1 MRTSI
6 SRAELGNDLLYDT
19 LSALYKVLSNNDI
32 PVYVVGA
39 TARDITM
46 KLIGE
51 DEARRRTFDLD
62 VAIAIPDWDMFDKI
76 QEGLLKNHFSKSAAK
91 QKFIYLGE
99 NDDNNYE
106 VDIVPF
112 GGVAIDEEI
121 RWRPDGVP
129 VMSVK
134 SFNDVMA
141 KAIEVIIGE
150 VPVRIAT
157 LSGQFLIK
165 LDAWLDRNDR
175 TSKDAYDM
183 LYILSKYY
191 YSKLLQPDSQIPDD
205 VDLSVDD
212 NTDGQIIY
220 GSMWLASDLR
230 QVLSTKHLE
239 YYVGVISDEVEKG
252 PKSRLLQHFINYMD
266 IDDDDNYTNIYNVWS
281 NINRILNDELAR
293 RKNES

>member
-19 LSALYKVLSNNDI
+19 LSALYKVLSNNGV

-62 VAIAIPDWDMFDKI
+62 VAIAIPGWDMFDKI

-112 GGVAIDEEI
+112 GEVAIDEEI

-141 KAIEVIIGE
+141 KAIEVKIGA

-165 LDAWLDRNDR
+165 FGAWLDRNDR

-205 VDLSVDD
+205 VDLSVED

-230 QVLSTKHLE
+230 QVLSTEHLE
-239 YYVGVISDEVEKG
+239 YYVGVIADEVEKG

-281 NINRILNDELAR
+281 NINRILSDELAK

>member
-76 QEGLLKNHFSKSAAK
+76 QEGLLKNHFSKSSAK

-239 YYVGVISDEVEKG
+239 YYFGVISDEVEKG

-266 IDDDDNYTNIYNVWS
+266 IDDDDNYTNIYNVWP

>member
-1 MRTSI
+1 MKASI
-6 SRAELGNDLLYDT
+6 SKAELGNDLCYDT
-19 LSALYKVLSNNDI
+19 LLALHKVLSHYGV

-62 VAIAIPDWDMFDKI
+62 VAIAIPNWNMFDII
-76 QEGLLKNHFSKSAAK
+76 QEGLLNNHFLKSTAK
-91 QKFIYLGE
+91 QKFIYRGE
-99 NDDNNYE
+99 NNFNCYE

-112 GGVAIDEEI
+112 GDVAIDEQI
-121 RWRPDGVP
+121 RWRPDGTP

-141 KAIEVIIGE
+141 SAIDVEIGE
-150 VPVRIAT
+150 VPIKIAT
-157 LSGQFLIK
+157 LGGQFLIK

-191 YSKLLQPDSQIPDD
+191 YAHLLQPDVQIPDD
-205 VDLSVDD
+205 VDLDVED

-220 GSMWLASDLR
+220 GAMWLASDLR
-230 QVLSTKHLE
+230 PVLSTEHLE
-239 YYVGVISDEVEKG
+239 FYAGIIGHEIDKG
-252 PKSRLLQHFINYMD
+252 PDSRLLQHFINYMG
-266 IDDDDNYTNIYNVWS
+266 IDDDDNYATMRKVWS
-281 NINRILNDELAR
+281 CIQHIFSDELAK
-293 RKNES
+293 RKSED

>member
-1 MRTSI
+1 MGTSI
-6 SRAELGNDLLYDT
+6 SKAELGNDLLYDT
-19 LSALYKVLSNNDI
+19 LSALYKVLSDNDV

-62 VAIAIPDWDMFDKI
+62 VAIAIPDWDVFDKI

-91 QKFIYLGE
+91 QKFIYHGE
-99 NDDNNYE
+99 KDDNNYE

-112 GGVAIDEEI
+112 GGVAKDEEI

-134 SFNDVMA
+134 CFNDVMA
-141 KAIEVIIGE
+141 KAIDVSIGD
-150 VPVRIAT
+150 VPIKIAK

-165 LDAWLDRNDR
+165 FDAWLDRNDR

-191 YSKLLQPDSQIPDD
+191 YAKLLQPDSQVPDD
-205 VDLSVDD
+205 VDFNVDD
-212 NTDGQIIY
+212 NTEGQIIY
-220 GSMWLASDLR
+220 GSMWLANDLR
-230 QVLSTKHLE
+230 QILSTEHLE
-239 YYVGVISDEVEKG
+239 YYADIITNEVCKG
-252 PKSRLLQHFINYMD
+252 PGSRLLQHFINYMD
-266 IDDDDNYTNIYNVWS
+266 IDDDNNYTNILRVWS
-281 NINRILNDELAR
+281 NIKNILNNELAD
-293 RKNES
+293 RKNDD

>member
-19 LSALYKVLSNNDI
+19 LSALYKVLSNNDV

-46 KLIGE
+46 KMIGE

-62 VAIAIPDWDMFDKI
+62 VAIAIPDWDMYDKI
-76 QEGLLKNHFSKSAAK
+76 QECLLKNHFSKSAAK

-141 KAIEVIIGE
+141 KAVEVKIGAF
-150 VPVRIAT
+150 PVRIAT

-205 VDLSVDD
+205 VDLSVED

>member
-1 MRTSI
+1 MRTKI
-6 SRAELGNDLLYDT
+6 SKADLDNDLLYDT
-19 LSALYKVLSNNDI
+19 LSALYKVLSHFGV

-46 KLIGE
+46 KLIDE

-76 QEGLLKNHFSKSAAK
+76 QEQLLENHFSKSTAK
-91 QKFIYLGE
+91 QKFIYNGE
-99 NDDNNYE
+99 NDDNSYE

-112 GGVAIDEEI
+112 GGVAVDEEI
-121 RWRPDGVP
+121 RWRPDGTP

-134 SFNDVMA
+134 CFNDVMA
-141 KAIEVIIGE
+141 KAIDILIGE
-150 VPVRIAT
+150 VPIRIAT
-157 LSGQFLIK
+157 LCGQFLIK

-191 YSKLLQPDSQIPDD
+191 YAKLLQPDAQIPDD
-205 VDLSVDD
+205 VDFNEED

-230 QVLSTKHLE
+230 QVLSTEHLK
-239 YYVGVISDEVEKG
+239 YYVEIISNEVAQG
-252 PKSRLLQHFINYMD
+252 PDSRLLQHFINHMD
-266 IDDDDNYTNIYNVWS
+266 IDDDNNYDNILKVWS
-281 NINRILNDELAR
+281 NIKRILNDELAK
-293 RKNES
+293 RKNEG

>member
-19 LSALYKVLSNNDI
+19 LSALYKVLSNNDV

-39 TARDITM
+39 TSRDITM

-76 QEGLLKNHFSKSAAK
+76 QGGLLKNHFSKSTAK
-91 QKFIYLGE
+91 QKFIYHGE

-183 LYILSKYY
+183 LYILSKYF
-191 YSKLLQPDSQIPDD
+191 YSKLLQSDSQIPDD
-205 VDLSVDD
+205 VDLSVED

-281 NINRILNDELAR
+281 NICRILNAELAR